1 MRRWSWFYTLEPDR
15 RQMGDF
21 ACRKRTDTACF
32 EMEDVASCSD
42 FLIASALKT
51 GESDKE
57 VKDVGP
63 QAPHPNT

>member
-1 MRRWSWFYTLEPDR
+1 
-15 RQMGDF
+15 MGDF